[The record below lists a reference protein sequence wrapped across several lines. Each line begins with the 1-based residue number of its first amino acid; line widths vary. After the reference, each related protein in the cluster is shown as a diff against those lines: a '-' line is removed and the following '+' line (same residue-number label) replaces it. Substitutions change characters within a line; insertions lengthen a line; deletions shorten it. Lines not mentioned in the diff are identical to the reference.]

1 MNQLEI
7 KNENFKSDLVI
18 KNRKYNSFVFENL
31 NFICLCLGYYERKG
45 RLYKKSLN
53 KDTFKER

>member
-7 KNENFKSDLVI
+7 KNENFKSDLII
-18 KNRKYNSFVFENL
+18 KNRKCPEFDKFTSLFY
-31 NFICLCLGYYERKG
+31 ILGYYERKG
-45 RLYKKSLN
+45 KLYKKSLN

>member
-7 KNENFKSDLVI
+7 KNENFKSDLII
-18 KNRKYNSFVFENL
+18 KNRKCPEFDKFT
-31 NFICLCLGYYERKG
+31 CLFYILGYYERKG
-45 RLYKKSLN
+45 KLYKKSLN

>member
-7 KNENFKSDLVI
+7 KNENYKSDLII
-18 KNRKYNSFVFENL
+18 KNRKWPL
-31 NFICLCLGYYERKG
+31 NFMFLYMYFNCLGYYERKG
-45 RLYKKSLN
+45 KLYKKSLN